1 MLPAVLS
8 QIVSS
13 LSFLKTKK
21 KTWKWISDQPT
32 NEDIEHIKNSTEE
45 SPFDPYKLRKTMLEE
60 YKKGKV
66 SIVCKSSSYAKVII
80 LGYPGTRIDWN
91 LLGNIFLAIGPPT
104 NTHQWRVVL
113 FASPS
118 PRLLPSDSHSHPAPE
133 NINGGYTY
141 VCDPRAI
148 VIYRLEEWYRV
159 LIHELLHA
167 ACTDNMELEE
177 PIREAYTETWAELF
191 LIGVLSEGSPQKALR
206 LWKKQSQ
213 WIVAQESI
221 LTQRGVINSTH
232 YSWRYLVSRRSVL
245 EEFSIPLPPPMDPSL
260 ALSITNGSLKFTCL
274 V

>member
-1 MLPAVLS
+1 MLPLILS

-13 LSFLKTKK
+13 LSHIKDKN
-21 KTWKWISDQPT
+21 WKWIPDQPT
-32 NEDIEHIKNSTEE
+32 DEDIEHIQNSTQD

-66 SIVCKSSSYAKVII
+66 QLVCKSGPYAKVII
-80 LGYPGTRIDWN
+80 LGYPGTRINWT
-91 LLGNIFLAIGPPT
+91 LLGKIFLAIGAPT
-104 NTHQWRVVL
+104 NVPQWRVVL

-118 PRLLPSDSHSHPAPE
+118 PRLLPSDSYSHPEPE

-141 VCDPRAI
+141 VCDPTAI

-167 ACTDNMELEE
+167 SCTDNMELEE
-177 PIREAYTETWAELF
+177 AVREAYTETWAELF
-191 LIGVLSEGSPQKALR
+191 LIGVLSEGSPRKAMR
-206 LWKKQSQ
+206 LWKKQSM

-221 LTQRGVINSTH
+221 LTARGVTNSNH

-245 EEFSIPLPPPMDPSL
+245 EGMSILLPPPIDPSL